1 MNIKDENEATNRLAA
16 ERQVQKFGLF
26 LEEYAEDLID
36 IKSRLDGQ
44 SEPSIIPQHGR
55 EQLTLIEL
63 SHSDNKT
70 ISKVALALVTLIE
83 EMKKLEEEGERS
95 LVSPLL
101 VYGEGEDLSKD
112 QNGCLMIGRMLSHF
126 QHLACYV
133 DHCKDV
139 VSNLLLQMSVLLGSK
154 SPIKL
159 GPVRLMVVWETLAN
173 LLRVL
178 SMLDVAVNT
187 PLIQQH
193 WASYKRMVKG
203 LRHEPEKYGSDVDSV
218 RKLENILL
226 DLEKK
231 ILSGNMLSTV
241 TSLSLDGGKGM
252 YDEIGASARN
262 LIAEVESQPLTGG
275 DKFVAACCLT
285 ALLQQITKQQDRKI
299 ATKLW
304 EVVKKIPGCSVAF
317 SNGVTW
323 IPEDFFSHYLPQS
336 PEGQT
341 PQEKKLIV
349 SIETSRKSWLGSC
362 LNTLGVEVKALKT
375 NVSNWIVNMTVKIPR
390 SQENMQIG
398 YLFERAELLLIG
410 ISWLIGRRTP

>member
-154 SPIKL
+154 APIKL
-159 GPVRLMVVWETLAN
+159 GLVRLMVVWETLAN
-173 LLRVL
+173 LLRVY
-178 SMLDVAVNT
+178 A
-187 PLIQQH
+187 
-193 WASYKRMVKG
+193 
-203 LRHEPEKYGSDVDSV
+203 
-218 RKLENILL
+218 
-226 DLEKK
+226 
-231 ILSGNMLSTV
+231 
-241 TSLSLDGGKGM
+241 
-252 YDEIGASARN
+252 
-262 LIAEVESQPLTGG
+262 
-275 DKFVAACCLT
+275 
-285 ALLQQITKQQDRKI
+285 
-299 ATKLW
+299 
-304 EVVKKIPGCSVAF
+304 GC
-317 SNGVTW
+317 
-323 IPEDFFSHYLPQS
+323 I
-336 PEGQT
+336 
-341 PQEKKLIV
+341 
-349 SIETSRKSWLGSC
+349 C
-362 LNTLGVEVKALKT
+362 
-375 NVSNWIVNMTVKIPR
+375 
-390 SQENMQIG
+390 
-398 YLFERAELLLIG
+398 
-410 ISWLIGRRTP
+410 